1 MHGNNRK
8 TDVEKRNSVIFRSK
22 ILKLTDM
29 AEEELAELPKIESN
43 EDLARIVQALVF
55 ASPDVLTLKKLRE
68 IIGDFLDA
76 KTVSE
81 ALRIANDSLNKIN
94 SPFEIV
100 EQAGGYRFRTR
111 AKYYPWVR
119 KLFPDAN
126 ARRLSQ
132 AALETLAIVAYQ
144 QPITRAALE
153 QVRGVSCDGPLKSLL
168 EKKLIALGA
177 RAETVGN
184 PYTYVTTDD
193 FLKYFGINKIP
204 EDLPRL
210 REFQELLNANEI
222 VPNYAQNEKPES
234 DRKPAESD
242 PSQIELSMGTP

>member
-1 MHGNNRK
+1 
-8 TDVEKRNSVIFRSK
+8 
-22 ILKLTDM
+22 M
-29 AEEELAELPKIESN
+29 AEDVSKSVKAENEENAELPKIESN

-68 IIGDFLDA
+68 IIGDFLNA
-76 KTVSE
+76 KMVAD
-81 ALRIANDSLNKIN
+81 ALRLANDNLNKID

-100 EQAGGYRFRTR
+100 EQAGGFRFRTR
-111 AKYYPWVR
+111 ARYYPWVR

-126 ARRLSQ
+126 LRRLSQ

-184 PYTYVTTDD
+184 PYTYVTTED
-193 FLKYFGINKIP
+193 FLKYFGINRIP

-210 REFQELLNANEI
+210 REFKDLLDANEI
-222 VPNYAQNEKPES
+222 VPDYAQNDSPDTLKQPES
-234 DRKPAESD
+234 N

>member
-1 MHGNNRK
+1 
-8 TDVEKRNSVIFRSK
+8 
-22 ILKLTDM
+22 M
-29 AEEELAELPKIESN
+29 AEDVSKSVKAENEENAEFPKIESN

-68 IIGDFLDA
+68 IIGDFLNA
-76 KTVSE
+76 KMVAD
-81 ALRIANDSLNKIN
+81 ALRLANDNLNKID

-100 EQAGGYRFRTR
+100 EQAGGVRFRTR
-111 AKYYPWVR
+111 ARYYPWVR

-126 ARRLSQ
+126 LRRLSQ

-184 PYTYVTTDD
+184 PYTYVTTED
-193 FLKYFGINKIP
+193 FLKYFGINRIP

-210 REFQELLNANEI
+210 REFKDLLDANEI
-222 VPNYAQNEKPES
+222 VPDYAQNDSPDTLKQPES
-234 DRKPAESD
+234 N

>member
-1 MHGNNRK
+1 MADEAPK
-8 TDVEKRNSVIFRSK
+8 EIDVE
-22 ILKLTDM
+22 
-29 AEEELAELPKIESN
+29 AEVPAELPKIESS

-55 ASPDVLTLKKLRE
+55 ASPDVVTLRKLKE
-68 IIGDFLDA
+68 IVGDFLDA
-76 KTVSE
+76 KAVSD
-81 ALRIANDSLNKIN
+81 ALRVANENLNKID

-100 EQAGGYRFRTR
+100 DQAGGYRFRTR

-132 AALETLAIVAYQ
+132 AALETLAVVAYQ

-153 QVRGVSCDGPLKSLL
+153 QVRGVSCDAPLKSLL

-210 REFQELLNANEI
+210 REFQDLINANEL
-222 VPNYAQNEKPES
+222 VPQYAKKEEKAGEAMSENPDQQVPS
-234 DRKPAESD
+234 N

>member
-1 MHGNNRK
+1 MLR
-8 TDVEKRNSVIFRSK
+8 TK
-22 ILKLTDM
+22 ILKLPSM
-29 AEEELAELPKIESN
+29 AEEELAELPKVESN

-55 ASPDVLTLKKLRE
+55 ASPDVVTLRKLKE

-76 KTVSE
+76 KTVFE
-81 ALRIANDSLNKIN
+81 ALRLANDNLNKIDA
-94 SPFEIV
+94 PFEIV
-100 EQAGGYRFRTR
+100 EHAGGYRFRTR

-119 KLFPDAN
+119 KLFPDAS

-144 QPITRAALE
+144 QPITRASLE

-193 FLKYFGINKIP
+193 FLKYFGINRIP

-222 VPNYAQNEKPES
+222 VPNYAQNEKPGVS
-234 DRKPAESD
+234 NPTESD
-242 PSQIELSMGTP
+242 PAQIELSMGTP

>member
-1 MHGNNRK
+1 
-8 TDVEKRNSVIFRSK
+8 
-22 ILKLTDM
+22 M
-29 AEEELAELPKIESN
+29 AEEELSELPKIESN
-43 EDLARIVQALVF
+43 EDLACIVQALVF
-55 ASPDVLTLKKLRE
+55 ASPDVVTLRKLKE

-76 KTVSE
+76 KTVAE
-81 ALRIANDSLNKIN
+81 ALRLSNDQLNRIGA
-94 SPFEIV
+94 PFEIV

-111 AKYYPWVR
+111 ARFYPWVR

-168 EKKLIALGA
+168 EKKLIALGS

-204 EDLPRL
+204 DDLPRL
-210 REFQELLNANEI
+210 REFQDLLGASEI
-222 VPNYAQNEKPES
+222 VPNYAPNSKPDEAS
-234 DRKPAESD
+234 PAPN

>member
-1 MHGNNRK
+1 
-8 TDVEKRNSVIFRSK
+8 
-22 ILKLTDM
+22 M
-29 AEEELAELPKIESN
+29 AEEVSKDLKENEEVSDLPKIESN

-55 ASPDVLTLKKLRE
+55 ASPDVVTLRKLKE
-68 IIGDFLDA
+68 IIGDFLDS
-76 KTVSE
+76 KTVAE
-81 ALRIANDSLNKIN
+81 ALRIANDNLNKID

-111 AKYYPWVR
+111 ARYYPWVR

-126 ARRLSQ
+126 LRRLSQ
-132 AALETLAIVAYQ
+132 AALETLSIVAYQ

-210 REFQELLNANEI
+210 REFQELLNSNEI
-222 VPNYAQNEKPES
+222 VPNYAQNERPEAPKQPES
-234 DRKPAESD
+234 N

>member
-1 MHGNNRK
+1 MLRP
-8 TDVEKRNSVIFRSK
+8 K
-22 ILKLTDM
+22 ILKLLPM
-29 AEEELAELPKIESN
+29 AEEELAELPKVESN

-55 ASPDVLTLKKLRE
+55 ASPDVVTLRKLKE

-81 ALRIANDSLNKIN
+81 ALRLANDNLNKIDA
-94 SPFEIV
+94 PFEIV

-119 KLFPDAN
+119 KLFPDAS

-193 FLKYFGINKIP
+193 FLKYFGINRIP

-222 VPNYAQNEKPES
+222 VPNYARNEKPGVTN
-234 DRKPAESD
+234 PPESD

>member
-1 MHGNNRK
+1 MAV
-8 TDVEKRNSVIFRSK
+8 DVSK
-22 ILKLTDM
+22 DSKEN
-29 AEEELAELPKIESN
+29 EEVSDLPKIESN

-55 ASPDVLTLKKLRE
+55 ASPDVVTLKKLKD
-68 IIGDFLDA
+68 IIGDFLDS
-76 KTVSE
+76 KTVAE
-81 ALRIANDSLNKIN
+81 ALRIANDNLNKID

-111 AKYYPWVR
+111 ARYYPWVR
-119 KLFPDAN
+119 KLFPAAN
-126 ARRLSQ
+126 PRRLSQ
-132 AALETLAIVAYQ
+132 AALETLSIVAYQ

-204 EDLPRL
+204 QDLPRL
-210 REFQELLNANEI
+210 REFQELLNSNEI
-222 VPNYAQNEKPES
+222 VPNYAQNEKP
-234 DRKPAESD
+234 DAPKPPESD

>member
-1 MHGNNRK
+1 
-8 TDVEKRNSVIFRSK
+8 
-22 ILKLTDM
+22 M
-29 AEEELAELPKIESN
+29 AEEVSKNGKVENEENAELPKIESN

-68 IIGDFLDA
+68 IIGDFLTA
-76 KTVSE
+76 KMVAD
-81 ALRIANDSLNKIN
+81 ALRISNDNLNRIN

-111 AKYYPWVR
+111 ARYYPWVR

-126 ARRLSQ
+126 LRRLSQ

-193 FLKYFGINKIP
+193 FLKYFGINRIP

-210 REFQELLNANEI
+210 REFKDLLDANEI
-222 VPNYAQNEKPES
+222 VPNYAQDDKPGTPMQPELN
-234 DRKPAESD
+234 

>member
-1 MHGNNRK
+1 
-8 TDVEKRNSVIFRSK
+8 
-22 ILKLTDM
+22 M